1 MDNILFK
8 PLDNA
13 MEDLND
19 LVIFAKIVEL
29 RSFSAAARSLG
40 MPKSNVSYRM
50 TRLEERLGVRLLQRT
65 TRSLNVTSAG
75 EIYYQH
81 CRTIAQK
88 AEEASAAI
96 HNIQA
101 QPRGLLRVSFPVA
114 FGSIF
119 LLPLI
124 IDFLTLYPEVRMMML
139 SSDRRVDLI
148 EENFDV
154 AIRIGRLQPS
164 AMIARRLGSLH
175 QHLFASPKYLARRGT
190 PVSPEELDSH
200 ECLGFGEN
208 MSSAQWTLI
217 GPGAT
222 KVVSFQPRSAG
233 NDPIILRSLV
243 IGGLGIA
250 MISDILCHQFEASG
264 EMVRVLPEWSA
275 PPIDCH
281 ALFPSHKGLSVVV
294 RTFLDY
300 VVAKFAL

>member
-1 MDNILFK
+1 
-8 PLDNA
+8 

-65 TRSLNVTSAG
+65 TRSLSVTSAG
-75 EIYYQH
+75 DLYYQH
-81 CRTIAQK
+81 CKTIARN

-101 QPRGLLRVSFPVA
+101 RPRGILRISFPIA
-114 FGSIF
+114 FGHIF
-119 LLPLI
+119 IVPLI
-124 IDFLTLYPEVRMMML
+124 VDFMTLYPEVRVLMF

-148 EENFDV
+148 EENFDLV
-154 AIRIGRLQPS
+154 IRIGPLQPS
-164 AMIARRLGSLH
+164 AMIARRLGTLH

-190 PVSPEELDSH
+190 PVLPEELSAHD
-200 ECLGFGEN
+200 CIAFGESI
-208 MSSAQWTLI
+208 SSTQWTLI
-217 GPGAT
+217 GPNET
-222 KVVSFQPRSAG
+222 KVIQFEPRSAG
-233 NDPIILRSLV
+233 NDPIMLRSLV
-243 IGGLGIA
+243 SKDLGIA
-250 MISDILCHQFEASG
+250 MISDVLCRQTEATGELVRILPA
-264 EMVRVLPEWSA
+264 WSA

-281 ALFPSHKGLSVVV
+281 VLFPSHKGLPLLV

-300 VVAKFAL
+300 VTSKLAI